1 MNWRKFQPLTELDIL
16 RITFI
21 YEAVKEMSHEYRVNM
36 EMKRKKVDEMN
47 IYADF
52 LHKLTIGEMIKG
64 WRVDFKSKTLIYG
77 GTQYIENSIY
87 DMRNELIV
95 IDEIKSD
102 MTKKECNNICFEII
116 ENLYHKY
123 KYSRPT
129 EKSEKYRQREY
140 FRALK
145 PDEMTDEQL
154 VTGEDR
160 NYTRA
165 ALEAFILCAS
175 LAGYLTWDEEQMGN
189 HWFYQGKDKDLIIL
203 KKWIKC

>member
-1 MNWRKFQPLTELDIL
+1 
-16 RITFI
+16 
-21 YEAVKEMSHEYRVNM
+21 
-36 EMKRKKVDEMN
+36 MKIKRRKVDEMN

-52 LHKLTIGEMIKG
+52 LHRFRLGEMTKG

-87 DMRNELIV
+87 DMCNELIV

>member
-1 MNWRKFQPLTELDIL
+1 MS
-16 RITFI
+16 I
-21 YEAVKEMSHEYRVNM
+21 YGDFLSNISEGNPNYRW
-36 EMKRKKVDEMN
+36 KVDLEN
-47 IYADF
+47 
-52 LHKLTIGEMIKG
+52 
-64 WRVDFKSKTLIYG
+64 KTLVYGCIIYILNG
-77 GTQYIENSIY
+77 PY

-95 IDEIKSD
+95 IDGIKSD

-123 KYSRPT
+123 KYSRPS
-129 EKSEKYRQREY
+129 ERSEKYRQREY

-154 VTGEDR
+154 VIGEDR
-160 NYTRA
+160 NYARA

-175 LAGYLTWDEEQMGN
+175 LAGYLTWDEEQMGS

>member
-1 MNWRKFQPLTELDIL
+1 
-16 RITFI
+16 
-21 YEAVKEMSHEYRVNM
+21 
-36 EMKRKKVDEMN
+36 MN

-52 LHKLTIGEMIKG
+52 LHKLTMGEMTKG

-77 GTQYIENSIY
+77 GAQYIENSIY
-87 DMRNELIV
+87 NMCDELIV
-95 IDEIKSD
+95 IDGIKSD

-123 KYSRPT
+123 KYSIPSER
-129 EKSEKYRQREY
+129 SEKYRQREY

-160 NYTRA
+160 NYARA

-175 LAGYLTWDEEQMGN
+175 LAGYLTWDDEQMGN